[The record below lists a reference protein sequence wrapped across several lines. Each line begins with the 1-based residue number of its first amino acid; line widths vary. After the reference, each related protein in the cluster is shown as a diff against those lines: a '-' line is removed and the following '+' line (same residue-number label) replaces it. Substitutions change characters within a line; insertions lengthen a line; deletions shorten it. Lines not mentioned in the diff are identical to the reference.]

1 MKLIIKDN
9 RWYTKLKCLQQLF
22 FKKFLLCFDFKKN
35 YFLNLEYVKEVIEVI
50 NMYLLPIISCIIQ
63 QTGYENIQTY

>member
-1 MKLIIKDN
+1 MILKKIIF
-9 RWYTKLKCLQQLF
+9 WTLGMLKIGLSLW
-22 FKKFLLCFDFKKN
+22 LL
-35 YFLNLEYVKEVIEVI
+35 EVI